1 MAGQVFTQDIF
12 GRTPLNFGGAF
23 AADSAHINLSLN
35 CCDCFGDPITS
46 AGLVTQQLQIQYQQ
60 PITRLYELGTQNCY
74 FVAGRPQGSA
84 NIAKILGPGLV
95 MAELYSCL
103 GNVCNA
109 ATNDVC
115 FCIQGGCSGG
125 TETNFEAMQLC
136 LKNVVMQ
143 SLGMTVQA
151 QDMLVNE
158 QMSLFFTAMLAIDT
172 VACQGPQNY
181 VTCECVPAV
190 VGATPPC
197 GATHYT
203 CVDGVEYSSLAHAP
217 AGGTPFQSGC
227 TSAGPSVGV
236 C

>member
-1 MAGQVFTQDIF
+1 MASQQFTSDIF
-12 GRTPLNFGGAF
+12 GRTPLSFGGAF

-60 PITRLYELGTQNCY
+60 PITRLYELGTQNTY

-84 NIAKILGPGLV
+84 NIARILGPGLV

-109 ATNDVC
+109 NTNDVC
-115 FCIQGGCSGG
+115 FCIQGGCTGG
-125 TETNFEAMQLC
+125 TESNFEAMQLC

-158 QMSLFFTAMLAIDT
+158 QMSLFFTAMLAMDT
-172 VACQGPQNY
+172 AVCPGGAQPVYCD
-181 VTCECVPAV
+181 CIPAV
-190 VGATPPC
+190 TGSPPC
-197 GATHYT
+197 GVTRAECNQGYT
-203 CVDGVEYSSLAHAP
+203 YPSYVGNPPDGGVRQAGCVPQSPV
-217 AGGTPFQSGC
+217 GTC
-227 TSAGPSVGV
+227 
-236 C
+236 